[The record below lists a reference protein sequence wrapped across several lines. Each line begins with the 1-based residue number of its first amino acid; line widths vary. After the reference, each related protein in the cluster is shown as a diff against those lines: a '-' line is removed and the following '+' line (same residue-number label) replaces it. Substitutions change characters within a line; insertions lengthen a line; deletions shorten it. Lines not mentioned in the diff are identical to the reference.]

1 MPASPD
7 RSEPAGPGQPRP
19 AAGPGLAG
27 RGPTGTPVLG
37 HEEGRAIATRYDAV
51 ILGAGH
57 NGLICAAYLA
67 RAGRK
72 VLVLERRHLVG
83 GATVTEEVYP
93 GFKYTVC
100 SYVVS
105 LLRPQ
110 IIDDLELPRFGFEL
124 LPLDGT
130 LTPLPEGSGPVGG
143 DYLMRWH
150 DAAETRK
157 EIARHSPAD
166 AESYERFGKLM
177 YHLAMAVRPLL
188 ATAAPSAT
196 SLTPHNLRRLAEV
209 GRTFGRQGEHLWDL
223 ARLMT
228 MSSAELVEEWFET
241 PALLGTLASSGIIG
255 TFLGPRSPGSAYV
268 MLHHY
273 MGEIDGQFRAWGF
286 PRGGMGGVAEAIAAS
301 ARAAGAE
308 IRTEAPIAEIL
319 VRDGRAHGV
328 ALESGEEIAAKAVV
342 SSVDPKRTF
351 EKLIAPEHLDPEFRR
366 RIANYRIRG
375 SSAKVNLALDGLPVP
390 ACLDAVRRRGEPIEP
405 YLSGALSISPS
416 IDYLE
421 QAYDD
426 AKYGRFSR
434 RPYLDMVI
442 PTMTDPSMAPPG
454 QHVMSIFVQYAP
466 YELAAGTWPEQRE
479 ALGDTVIDTLSEYI
493 PNLRDLIL
501 HRQVV
506 TPWDLE
512 QTFGL
517 TQGNIF
523 HGELSLEQLFFLR
536 PVPGTDGY
544 STPIENLY
552 LCGSGSHPGG
562 GVMGAPGQ
570 LAARQLLDA
579 RAV

>member
-1 MPASPD
+1 
-7 RSEPAGPGQPRP
+7 
-19 AAGPGLAG
+19 
-27 RGPTGTPVLG
+27 
-37 HEEGRAIATRYDAV
+37 
-51 ILGAGH
+51 
-57 NGLICAAYLA
+57 
-67 RAGRK
+67 
-72 VLVLERRHLVG
+72 
-83 GATVTEEVYP
+83 
-93 GFKYTVC
+93 
-100 SYVVS
+100 
-105 LLRPQ
+105 
-110 IIDDLELPRFGFEL
+110 
-124 LPLDGT
+124 
-130 LTPLPEGSGPVGG
+130 
-143 DYLMRWH
+143 
-150 DAAETRK
+150 
-157 EIARHSPAD
+157 
-166 AESYERFGKLM
+166 
-177 YHLAMAVRPLL
+177 
-188 ATAAPSAT
+188 
-196 SLTPHNLRRLAEV
+196 
-209 GRTFGRQGEHLWDL
+209 
-223 ARLMT
+223 
-228 MSSAELVEEWFET
+228 
-241 PALLGTLASSGIIG
+241 
-255 TFLGPRSPGSAYV
+255 

-301 ARAAGAE
+301 ARASGAE
-308 IRTEAPIAEIL
+308 IRTEAPIAGIA
-319 VRDGRAHGV
+319 VRDGRARGV
-328 ALESGEEIAAKAVV
+328 VLQSGEEIAAKVVV

-390 ACLDAVRRRGEPIEP
+390 ACLEAVRRCGEPIEP
-405 YLSGALSISPS
+405 YLAGALSISPS

-421 QAYDD
+421 EAYDD

-434 RPYLDMVI
+434 RPYMDIVI

-454 QHVMSIFVQYAP
+454 KHVMSIFVQYAP
-466 YELAAGTWPEQRE
+466 YELAEGTWPERRE

-493 PNLRDLIL
+493 PNLRELIL

-536 PVPGTDGY
+536 PVPGTEGY
-544 STPIENLY
+544 STPIEGLY

-570 LAARQLLDA
+570 LAARQLLES